1 MFPLPVDAHRHAWGR
16 FLARLVS
23 SCGLVAV
30 LGLIL
35 AQAPSPSTAY
45 ALDLPAVGFPAPLSQ
60 GAPNAARGRQPAAE
74 SILLKD
80 LSTGRTLYE
89 FEPERHL
96 SPASLTKI
104 MTALV
109 ILEIGELQD
118 PVTVSREAAIA
129 RKIHLRLRAGQVFT
143 LEDLLKA
150 MLITS
155 ANDACLA
162 AVEHVAGSE
171 DSFVSRMNA
180 KARAFGLWNTHF
192 SNACGFDA
200 PDHYTTAADLAAL
213 SELALQHPV
222 FRSLVRRE
230 VEVISP
236 LNGHRQYILRNTNRL
251 LGRMPGV
258 EGIKTGFTAR
268 AGRCLVA
275 KVSQDGKEILLVLL
289 NSRRRWNTAATLI
302 QYGLGNLEATA
313 TGVRYSQSGSL
324 GGSEDSR

>member
-1 MFPLPVDAHRHAWGR
+1 MTLGS
-16 FLARLVS
+16 LISVS
-23 SCGLVAV
+23 GLVVALLV
-30 LGLIL
+30 L
-35 AQAPSPSTAY
+35 AQAPQAAAGSGFDP
-45 ALDLPAVGFPAPLSQ
+45 PAVGFPASLPH
-60 GAPNAARGRQPAAE
+60 GASDAGGGRRPAAE

-89 FEPERHL
+89 FEPERQL

-109 ILEIGELQD
+109 ILELGELQD
-118 PVTVSREAAIA
+118 PVTVSRQAAIA
-129 RKIHLRLRAGQVFT
+129 RKIHLRLRAGQVFM

-150 MLITS
+150 MLMTS

-171 DSFVSRMNA
+171 ESFVLRMNA

-222 FRSLVRRE
+222 FRSLVRLE
-230 VEVISP
+230 VEAITP
-236 LNGHRQYILRNTNRL
+236 LNGDRSYVLRNTNRL
-251 LGRMPGV
+251 LGRLPGV
-258 EGIKTGFTAR
+258 EGIKTGFTSR
-268 AGRCLVA
+268 AGRCLIA
-275 KVSQDGKEILLVLL
+275 KVSQDGKELLLVLL

-313 TGVRYSQSGSL
+313 TGVR
-324 GGSEDSR
+324 